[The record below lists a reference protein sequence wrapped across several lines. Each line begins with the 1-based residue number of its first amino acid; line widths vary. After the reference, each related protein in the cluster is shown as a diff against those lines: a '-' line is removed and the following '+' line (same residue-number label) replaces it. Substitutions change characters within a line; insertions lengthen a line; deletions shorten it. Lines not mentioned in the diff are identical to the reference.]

1 MSAADRM
8 EMIGGMVAG
17 LSDRL
22 ATDGGPPTDWA
33 RLITSL
39 GVLGEQDQALAVFNN
54 ALEVFA
60 GDAGALDIIRAAGSQ
75 AGVAE

>member
-1 MSAADRM
+1 
-8 EMIGGMVAG
+8 MIRGMVDQ

-22 ATDGGPPTDWA
+22 ATDGGPVTDWA

-39 GVLGEQDQALAVFNN
+39 GVLGEGERAKAIYTEAQTR
-54 ALEVFA
+54 FA
-60 GDAGALDIIRAAGSQ
+60 GREAELATLRTAAEA

>member
-1 MSAADRM
+1 
-8 EMIGGMVAG
+8 MVAG

-22 ATDGGPPTDWA
+22 ATEGGPPEDWA

-39 GVLGEQDQALAVFNN
+39 GVLGQSEQALAIFNN
-54 ALEVFA
+54 AMDVFA
-60 GDAGALDIIRAAGSQ
+60 GNPGALDMIRNAGSQ